1 MSPDSNNDK
10 NNSSIKKY
18 LPILSL
24 TILTISLLIYF
35 GLEQFDKSTET
46 NKNNLLSDLYSKTL
60 KPIFASKQLTK
71 EDVLNFALYNN
82 LPIDKKE
89 NKILEVK
96 DDPSGNEVIEVR
108 KASIKKSTDNY
119 SKFIKKMELNGK
131 QKNELDSLLEE
142 FKQTITNTIF
152 SDDQKTL
159 AVDARIGLLHRILRT
174 EIFDFI
180 SRVKVRENVVQVY
193 TERTLANFN
202 KIIAKE
208 RNKSV
213 RNYIFFTPDTVIQSE
228 AEFVRGK
235 SSQPLN
241 KEEPSVFMPVLNVIR
256 KNGNGKDIV
265 KNGNGFNFKIDSNF
279 IKVIL
284 TDDFLEDLDID
295 NYTELKSVLDTSS
308 SRFEFSIGVPDE
320 ESMKLSI
327 SASNPD
333 SNDEFH
339 YEFNLNDLG
348 ELINSSVQIPSNSQI
363 EDWVE
368 FGIGMDSLA
377 IRLHELSFDTL
388 DSIKYE
394 D

>member
-241 KEEPSVFMPVLNVIR
+241 KEEPSIFMPVLNVIR
-256 KNGNGKDIV
+256 ENGNGKDIV
-265 KNGNGFNFKIDSNF
+265 KKENGFNFKIDSNF